1 MLQLFT
7 ASDSYFQS
15 KVIFFTIILT
25 GVHYCYWEAIALTLI
40 TTHPDR
46 QMADIADKVRN
57 GERLSLEDGVFLY
70 RSDDLLT
77 IGQLANEV
85 NLRKNGKKVYFIEN
99 MSLYF
104 TNVCEAHCAFCN
116 FRKDEGDEGA
126 YTLSPQQMIEYVDQ
140 HIHPGVREF
149 HIVGGHN
156 PHVPFEYY
164 VESIRALKL
173 KYPEVTMKAY
183 TAAEIDFFSRISGK
197 SYKEVLE
204 TLIEAGLE
212 TLTGGGAE
220 ILSDQYRKKMRVDKA
235 NIEQYLDV
243 HRTAHNLGLR
253 THTTMLYGSI
263 ETVEE
268 RVQHMLHIR
277 DLQDETNGFQVFIPL
292 SMQPISPKAGI
303 RRRNSAY
310 DDLKAI
316 AISRLMLD
324 NVQHIK
330 AYFINIG
337 TQLTQVALT
346 MGASDA
352 HGTIVRERISH
363 AAGALTPAGLTR
375 EDLIWLIKGA
385 GRIPVERDTFYNEIQ
400 IYE

>member
-1 MLQLFT
+1 MTLVTLQ
-7 ASDSYFQS
+7 S
-15 KVIFFTIILT
+15 
-25 GVHYCYWEAIALTLI
+25 E
-40 TTHPDR
+40 R
-46 QMADIADKVRN
+46 QMSEIADKVRN
-57 GERLSLEDGVFLY
+57 GERLTLEDGVYLY
-70 RSDDLLT
+70 QSDDLLT

-126 YTLSPQQMIEYVDQ
+126 YTQTPEQMIAYVDQ

-156 PHVPFEYY
+156 PHVPFDYY
-164 VESIRALKL
+164 VESIRALKER
-173 KYPEVTMKAY
+173 YPHVTMKAY
-183 TAAEIDFFSRISGK
+183 TAAEIDFFSRISGL

-204 TLIEAGLE
+204 TLIAAGLE

-220 ILSDQYRKKMRVDKA
+220 ILSDHYRKKMKVDKA

-243 HRTAHNLGLR
+243 HRTAHQLGLR

-263 ETVEE
+263 ETLEE

-292 SMQPISPKAGI
+292 SMQPISPKASI

-352 HGTIVRERISH
+352 HGTIVREQISH
-363 AAGALTPAGLTR
+363 AAGALTPAGITR
-375 EDLIWLIKGA
+375 EDLVWLIKGA
-385 GRIPVERDTFYNEIQ
+385 GRIPVERDTFYNEVKV
-400 IYE
+400 YE

>member
-1 MLQLFT
+1 MTLLT
-7 ASDSYFQS
+7 TNTERRMAEIAE
-15 KVIFFTIILT
+15 KV
-25 GVHYCYWEAIALTLI
+25 H
-40 TTHPDR
+40 
-46 QMADIADKVRN
+46 N

-70 RSDDLLT
+70 QSDDLLT

-116 FRKDEGDEGA
+116 FRKDEGEEGS
-126 YTLSPQQMIEYVDQ
+126 YTLSPDEMIAYVDE
-140 HIHPGVREF
+140 HIHPEVREF

-156 PHVPFEYY
+156 PHVPFDYY
-164 VESIRALKL
+164 VESIRALKQR
-173 KYPEVTMKAY
+173 YPNVTIKAY
-183 TAAEIDFFSRISGK
+183 TAAEIDFFSRISGLT
-197 SYKEVLE
+197 YRGVLE
-204 TLIEAGLE
+204 KLIEAGLQ

-220 ILSDQYRKKMRVDKA
+220 ILSDEYRKKMRVEKA

-243 HRTAHNLGLR
+243 HRTAHQLGLR
-253 THTTMLYGSI
+253 THTTMLYGSV
-263 ETVEE
+263 ETLEE

-277 DLQDETNGFQVFIPL
+277 RLQDETNGFHVFIPL
-292 SMQPISPKAGI
+292 SMQPISPKASI

-324 NVQHIK
+324 NFQHIK

-337 TQLTQVALT
+337 TQLTQLALT

-352 HGTIVRERISH
+352 HGTIVHERISH
-363 AAGALTPAGLTR
+363 AAGALTPAGITR

-385 GRIPVERDTFYNEIQ
+385 GRIPVERDTFYNEIRV
-400 IYE
+400 YE

>member
-1 MLQLFT
+1 M
-7 ASDSYFQS
+7 A
-15 KVIFFTIILT
+15 
-25 GVHYCYWEAIALTLI
+25 EIAE
-40 TTHPDR
+40 
-46 QMADIADKVRN
+46 KVRN
-57 GERLSLEDGVFLY
+57 GARLTFDDGVFLY

-85 NLRKNGKKVYFIEN
+85 NLRKNGRKVYFIEN

-116 FRKDEGDEGA
+116 FRRDQGDEGA
-126 YTLSPQQMIEYVDQ
+126 YTLTPDEMIAYVDQ

-156 PHVPFEYY
+156 PHVPFDYY
-164 VESIRALKL
+164 VESIRSLK
-173 KYPEVTMKAY
+173 KRYPNVTMKAY
-183 TAAEIDFFSRISGK
+183 TAAEIDFFSRISGL
-197 SYKEVLE
+197 SYREVLQ
-204 TLIEAGLE
+204 TLIDAGLE
-212 TLTGGGAE
+212 SLTGGGAE
-220 ILSDQYRKKMRVDKA
+220 ILSEQYREKMHVDKA

-243 HRTAHNLGLR
+243 HRQAHKLGLP

-277 DLQDETNGFQVFIPL
+277 NLQDETNGFLVFIPL
-292 SMQPISPKAGI
+292 SMQPKSPNAGI
-303 RRRNSAY
+303 RRRNSAFE
-310 DDLKAI
+310 DLKAI

-324 NVQHIK
+324 NVRHIK

-337 TQLTQVALT
+337 TQLTQLALT

-363 AAGALTPAGLTR
+363 AAGALTPAGITR
-375 EDLIWLIKGA
+375 DDLIWLIKGA
-385 GRIPVERDTFYNEIQ
+385 GRIPVERDTFYNEVKV
-400 IYE
+400 YE